1 MATMATFMR
10 FDGEYQVVSIDEQA
24 IPDCDISFRINNG
37 SMVVRIENWSFE
49 TTFGMNGKD
58 PLGNQI
64 IQIFPSSSVSSVSG
78 TTHADLKNL
87 LIERIPS
94 LGIVMAPCGRGNLYL
109 STENMVRPRF
119 EMTMRTSDAVDPMLE
134 LNRILSR

>member
-10 FDGEYQVVSIDEQA
+10 FDGEYQVATIDEQK
-24 IPDCDISFRINNG
+24 ITDCDISFSINNG
-37 SMVVRIENWSFE
+37 SMIVRIENWSFE
-49 TTFGMNGKD
+49 TTMNGND
-58 PLGNQI
+58 ALGNQRI
-64 IQIFPSSSVSSVSG
+64 HIFPSSSISSVSG

-134 LNRILSR
+134 LNRILGR